1 MPSGVLA
8 WGFMMARTQ
17 NLGDTRT
24 SGAIPPLLLTVLALV
39 SAIEPLTINMYLSG
53 MPQLSRDLG
62 VDQTAGQLTLTAFL
76 AGIAVGQIV
85 VGPVSDS
92 LGRRTLFIGGTLG
105 LMAASALAAVAPNIW
120 VLYLA
125 RVAQG
130 LAGGTA
136 VVLARAVAA
145 DLASGKELARVFALL
160 MMLGSIAPVVGPI
173 LGGLIVDFVG
183 WRGVFWL
190 LALLNLLMW
199 LGVWRFVPESLPAE
213 KRRPFTLKAVRDA
226 FTQLSKDR
234 AFVGYSLGFMFSFVT
249 MFAYVSASPYV
260 LQEHYGFTPIQ
271 YAIIFAVNTTGLAI
285 LTIINRR
292 IVGRT
297 GPLILSRIFNLVQL
311 AATIYLIAVTV
322 MGLNRWFILVGLF
335 VVVASNGVNLGN
347 NSALAIDRAQGVTGT
362 ASAIMGAGQF
372 MFAGI
377 VSPVVGIVAGFGM
390 SQPIAMAVVMFL
402 ACVVATIGIQWIGAG
417 ATRKLKA

>member
-1 MPSGVLA
+1 M
-8 WGFMMARTQ
+8 FMMTRTQ
-17 NLGDTRT
+17 KQG
-24 SGAIPPLLLTVLALV
+24 GAIPSLLLTVLALV

-62 VDQTAGQLTLTAFL
+62 VDQTAGQLTLTAFMV
-76 AGIAVGQIV
+76 GIAVGQIV
-85 VGPVSDS
+85 VGPISDS
-92 LGRRTLFIGGTLG
+92 VGRRRLFVGGTLA
-105 LMAASALAAVAPNIW
+105 LMFASVLAAIAPNIW
-120 VLYLA
+120 VLYVA

-136 VVLARAVAA
+136 VVLARAVAG
-145 DLASGKELARVFALL
+145 DLARGKELARVFALL
-160 MMLGSIAPVVGPI
+160 MMLGSVAPVVGPI

-183 WRGVFWL
+183 WRGVFWV
-190 LALLNLLMW
+190 LAALNMVIW
-199 LGVWRFVPESLPAE
+199 LGVWRFVPESLPVE
-213 KRRPFTLKAVRDA
+213 KRRPFTLRSVRDA
-226 FTQLSKDR
+226 FAQLTKDR
-234 AFVGYSLGFMFSFVT
+234 AFVGFSLGFMFSFVT

-260 LQEHYGFTPIQ
+260 LQEHYGFTPLQ

-297 GPLILSRIFNLVQL
+297 GPLILARIFNVVQL
-311 AATIYLIAVTV
+311 IATIYLVAVTV

-335 VVVASNGVNLGN
+335 VVVASNGINLGN
-347 NSALAIDRAQGVTGT
+347 NSALAIDRAEGVTGT

-372 MFAGI
+372 LFAGI

-390 SQPIAMAVVMFL
+390 SQPIAMAIVMFL
-402 ACVVATIGIQWIGAG
+402 ACVVATIGVQLIGARS
-417 ATRKLKA
+417 AKA